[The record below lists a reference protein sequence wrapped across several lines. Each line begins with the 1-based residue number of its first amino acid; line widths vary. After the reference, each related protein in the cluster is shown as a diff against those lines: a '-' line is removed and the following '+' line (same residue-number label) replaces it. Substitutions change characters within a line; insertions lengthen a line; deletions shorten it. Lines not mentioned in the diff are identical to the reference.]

1 MVVGTKLLADPNT
14 WCQLLC
20 QKIQRNRFLFSKLKR
35 DAITEATICS
45 VWRFL
50 GWPNYFWASNT
61 IWRARSGLKICWS
74 LPNKTEHFSAMTIFQ
89 MAGPEGEQICWSEN
103 LLIWAILLIL
113 GAAEHLLIRQIWPI
127 WAGQTLKV
135 VPLHNFCTKE
145 NWKWIWPWSM
155 KIALF
160 SVLGRNGWGWA
171 FFLSSICTFYNNF
184 LMTQP
189 TLSIKIIQ
197 HKHFP
202 IWNHLRKCSHFVNS
216 KPGTDIIGLNIYVI
230 MLGNYIYSM
239 IMTYSVPIWCYTGN
253 YLPPM
258 PPKVQP
264 TLTIAV

>member
-1 MVVGTKLLADPNT
+1 MLVVGTKLLADPNT

-61 IWRARSGLKICWS
+61 IWRARGGLKICWS
-74 LPNKTEHFSAMTIFQ
+74 LPNNTEHFSAMTIFQ

-113 GAAEHLLIRQIWPI
+113 GAAENLLIRQIWPI
-127 WAGQTLKV
+127 WARQTLKV

-145 NWKWIWPWSM
+145 NWKWICPWSM

-171 FFLSSICTFYNNF
+171 FFLSSNSSLLCLF
-184 LMTQP
+184 LLLKMQWITGSGDNGDDG
-189 TLSIKIIQ
+189 TLYLKGVKVSATYLIFVRNARNAVSVKVLAECKKIPE
-197 HKHFP
+197 KKTRKLL
-202 IWNHLRKCSHFVNS
+202 LRANMS
-216 KPGTDIIGLNIYVI
+216 
-230 MLGNYIYSM
+230 
-239 IMTYSVPIWCYTGN
+239 
-253 YLPPM
+253 
-258 PPKVQP
+258 
-264 TLTIAV
+264 